1 MIPESE
7 ILFRFERCTRLL
19 HNQKFICALEG
30 NDARIYD
37 RNGTLLHTFQDLKCA
52 ANVAFVTDTLLM
64 LKNTTGQY
72 ALFDLE
78 KMTCVRKIKSL
89 RPRVITLDAFVLTP
103 DHKAFVDLVDVE
115 PGFFLQDLQTGKVQ
129 AFPMDGI
136 FLARIFC
143 DEEKKIFY
151 FLEDLSDEKELFD
164 WNLYAWEYPFKNT
177 SFYKIETIP
186 LPEMCR
192 SLEAEYR
199 NGKILCRNSSKIL
212 LFDLQKHNLEF
223 LYATAEDQV
232 ILQTRWSDNGN
243 FVAILENGKEPEF
256 NEFTVYDVNTHA
268 CIQRGLER
276 FLYDIDFWDRDTK
289 LLLDMDEATVCVRL
303 Q

>member
-1 MIPESE
+1 MMIPESE

-30 NDARIYD
+30 NDVRIYD

-52 ANVAFVTDTLLM
+52 ANGAFVTDRLLM
-64 LKNTTGQY
+64 LKNTLGQY
-72 ALFDLE
+72 VLFDLE

-89 RPRVITLDAFVLTP
+89 RPRVITLDTFVLTP

-129 AFPMDGI
+129 TFPMDGI
-136 FLARIFC
+136 LLARIFC

-151 FLEDLSDEKELFD
+151 FLEDLTHMTNPSI
-164 WNLYAWEYPFKNT
+164 WNLYAWEYPFANT
-177 SFYKIETIP
+177 SFYKVETIHF
-186 LPEMCR
+186 PEK
-192 SLEAEYR
+192 LYFAHATEYR
-199 NGKILCRNSSKIL
+199 NGKILCTNYVKAT
-212 LFDLQKHNLEF
+212 LFDLQKHDLAF
-223 LYATAEDQV
+223 LHATAEGQM
-232 ILQTRWSDNGN
+232 ILRARWSGNGD

-256 NEFTVYDVNTHA
+256 NEFTVYDVNNHA

-289 LLLDMDEATVCVRL
+289 LIAGYI
-303 Q
+303 